1 MSGKDQNG
9 KNGKNGRNGDSAEAT
24 KKTGTVKV
32 TEAPP
37 PPPEKQTPLE
47 GLLAAVK
54 GVKSL
59 NICAH
64 NNPDPDSLSSSAAL
78 KYILEQLAGVKC
90 RIVYDGVIGRAENQ
104 AMVKLLHLPLRPLRR
119 MRRLDAVALVD
130 TQPRTGNNPY
140 PQQYRPLVVIDHH
153 PLRKS
158 TAASWI
164 DVRPHY
170 GATATIL
177 TEYLEASGLPV
188 PAWLATALAY
198 GVSSETRDLGREAG
212 VEDVKAY
219 LWLFPLVQK
228 KVLARIEHPRLP
240 RSYFSAIDRALH
252 RAFYYRNVI
261 GSKLGRVDNPD
272 IVSEVADFLM
282 AHERMTWCITIGC
295 FQEQLF
301 ISLRSTNLK
310 ARAGNLMKKLLG
322 KKGTAGGHGQMA
334 GGQVDITDMTPADVT
349 LLEERILQK
358 FLLLLGHNEKAE
370 FRALIVRPEV
380 EIPSILS

>member
-1 MSGKDQNG
+1 MSGKEQNG
-9 KNGKNGRNGDSAEAT
+9 GNGNAAEET
-24 KKTGTVKV
+24 KKAGAVK
-32 TEAPP
+32 TAAAPS
-37 PPPEKQTPLE
+37 PEKKPSLE

-54 GVKSL
+54 GIKRL

-78 KYILEQLAGVKC
+78 KYILGQLAGVKC

-104 AMVKLLHLPLRPLRR
+104 AMVKLLRLSIRPLRR
-119 MRRLDAVALVD
+119 MRRLDEVALVD

-140 PQQYRPLVVIDHH
+140 PKQYRPLIVIDHH

-158 TAASWI
+158 TAAAWI
-164 DVRPHY
+164 DVRPQY

-261 GSKLGRVDNPD
+261 GSKLGRVDSPD

-282 AHERMTWCITIGC
+282 SHERMTWCITIGC
-295 FQEQLF
+295 FQEQLY

-310 ARAGNLMKKLLG
+310 ARAGKVMKKLLG
-322 KKGTAGGHGQMA
+322 KQGTAGGHGQMA
-334 GGQVDITDMTPADVT
+334 GGQVDIADMTPADVT

-358 FLLLLGHNEKAE
+358 FLYLLGHNEKAE